1 VHAGELDRGKSRR
14 AAQPGYRSIERKL
27 STHLILFPS
36 RFRNKLKAV
45 LFSISFMA
53 SSSRPRFALVVS
65 TYNHEFT
72 DALLAAALAALGD
85 HPTETVRVPGAFE
98 IPLQVQRLARSKRFA
113 AVLAL
118 GLVWQGKTSHA
129 QEITRAVTD
138 ALMRISLETNVP
150 VLHEVL
156 AIKTEAEARA
166 RCMGKKLN
174 RGREAA
180 EAALVMASLS
190 QVGRN

>member
-1 VHAGELDRGKSRR
+1 
-14 AAQPGYRSIERKL
+14 
-27 STHLILFPS
+27 
-36 RFRNKLKAV
+36 
-45 LFSISFMA
+45 MA
-53 SSSRPRFALVVS
+53 STTRPRFALVASV
-65 TYNHEFT
+65 YNHEYT
-72 DALLAAALAALGD
+72 NALLASASKVLEGY
-85 HPTETVRVPGAFE
+85 PIEIVRVPGAFE
-98 IPLQVQRLARSKRFA
+98 IPLVVQRMARTKRFA

-166 RCMGKKLN
+166 RCMGKKFN

-180 EAALVMASLS
+180 EAALAMASLA
-190 QVGRN
+190 VKGTN